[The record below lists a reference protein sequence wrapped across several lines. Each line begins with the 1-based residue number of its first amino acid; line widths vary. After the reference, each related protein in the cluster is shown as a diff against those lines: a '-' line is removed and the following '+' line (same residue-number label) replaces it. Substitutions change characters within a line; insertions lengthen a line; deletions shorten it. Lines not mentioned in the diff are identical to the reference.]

1 MINNGYSLSVK
12 DFAEFHEFKKSA
24 AYGAY
29 LKSISNSPA
38 FKTIMNEHIDNVNIT
53 DDIKRLKNEGKL
65 PDSVSA
71 KSLSDLFKQSIAR
84 MAICIT
90 ADSIILKEL
99 EESKIEE
106 VIQSLTEESDI
117 TYLLGKADPKYYEQA
132 ARMLEQGKL
141 DQSSL
146 GFKGLVAYMK
156 QNGKLKKEITNDLDK
171 IVPVQKPIEKSPKPE
186 TKKEINFDSNS
197 IEL

>member
-38 FKTIMNEHIDNVNIT
+38 FKTIMNEHIDNINIT
-53 DDIKRLKNEGKL
+53 EDIKKLKNEGKL

-99 EESKIEE
+99 EENKIEE

-141 DQSSL
+141 DQGSL
-146 GFKGLVAYMK
+146 G
-156 QNGKLKKEITNDLDK
+156 LKDYSHTCAKMVNLRK
-171 IVPVQKPIEKSPKPE
+171 KSK
-186 TKKEINFDSNS
+186 TI
-197 IEL
+197 